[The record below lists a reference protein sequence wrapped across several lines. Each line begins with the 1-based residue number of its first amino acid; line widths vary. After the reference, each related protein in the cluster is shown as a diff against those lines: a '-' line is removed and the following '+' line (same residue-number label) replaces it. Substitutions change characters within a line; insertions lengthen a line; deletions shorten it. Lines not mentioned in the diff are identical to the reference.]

1 MRDAAP
7 ATTPRH
13 PRGETLDRLAA
24 DAPGAMR
31 SRRDPRRINRMMGSA
46 GIIVRAMSRS
56 RRKPERI
63 IELGGGDGSLMLA
76 LARRLSPA
84 WPRVRLS
91 LLDRQ
96 PLVTSRTHAE
106 FERLGWRL
114 EVLCADVHDWAA
126 QARARPQAPAQHW
139 DICVANLF
147 IHRFDSGQIAALFDA
162 LGRRTDMFVAC
173 EPRRGQMPLL
183 ASRLVGLLGANA
195 VTREDAVASVRA
207 GFRDRELSRL
217 WPDRASEWRL
227 EEGPAGWFSHRL
239 IATRRR
245 A

>member
-1 MRDAAP
+1 
-7 ATTPRH
+7 
-13 PRGETLDRLAA
+13 
-24 DAPGAMR
+24 
-31 SRRDPRRINRMMGSA
+31 
-46 GIIVRAMSRS
+46 MSRS

-96 PLVTSRTHAE
+96 QLVTQRTHAE

-114 EVLCADVHDWAA
+114 EVLCTDVHEWAA
-126 QARARPQAPAQHW
+126 QAHARPQAPAQHW

-147 IHRFDSGQIAALFDA
+147 IHHFDSGQIAALFDT
-162 LGRRTDMFVAC
+162 LGSRTDMFVAC
-173 EPRRGQMPLL
+173 EPRRGPMPLL
-183 ASRLVGLLGANA
+183 AGRLVGWLGANA

-207 GFRDRELSRL
+207 GFRDRELSAL
-217 WPDRASEWRL
+217 WPDRAAEWRL